1 VNARNNDYDPSA
13 LVIDQIYPIPA
24 DKLPARTKALEELL
38 IGHGLLTQEAID
50 RVTAAYEQ
58 EISPLLGAQV
68 VAHAWSDPTFKEA
81 LLSDATEACRSLGIG
96 GLQGE
101 YMVAVENTAT
111 VHNVVVCTLCS
122 CYPWPV
128 LGLPPK
134 WYKYPEYR
142 AQIVMHPRLVLKQTF
157 GLDLPPSVEIR
168 VWDSSSEIRYFVLP
182 QRPSGTEDL
191 SESELIPLV
200 RRELMIGVAR

>member
-1 VNARNNDYDPSA
+1 MTQSRYDSDTRVVDH
-13 LVIDQIYPIPA
+13 LYPIPE
-24 DKLPARTKALEELL
+24 DKLPARTKALEQLL
-38 IGHGLLTQEAID
+38 IDRDLLSLDAVDQ
-50 RVTAAYEQ
+50 VTAAYEE
-58 EISPLLGAQV
+58 EISPLLGARV
-68 VAHAWSDPTFKEA
+68 VARAWSDSTFKTA
-81 LLSDATEACRSLGIG
+81 LLHDATKACRSLGIG

-111 VHNVVVCTLCS
+111 THNVVVCTLCS

-134 WYKYPEYR
+134 WYKHPEYR
-142 AQIVMHPRLVLKQTF
+142 AQVVLSPRATLKETF
-157 GLDLPPSVEIR
+157 GLDLPSGIEVM

-191 SESELIPLV
+191 TEEELVPLV
-200 RRELMIGVAR
+200 RRELLIGVAR